1 MDIITANSN
10 PRVKRLV
17 KLNKDAAFRK
27 EENVFVVEGIRMFR
41 ELPMENVCE
50 IYMSESAYDKYMSEC
65 ECSDNNKYN
74 PDCVYSDNQYND
86 LRLFGTPTDEI
97 RRKITLL
104 SDSVF
109 KTVSQT
115 KSPQGILAIVK
126 RFDYKLDEILE
137 TANKKQE
144 NRLYLILESIQDPG
158 NLGTIVR
165 TAEATGVTCIIIG
178 GETCDIYNPKVI
190 RSTMG
195 AIFRVPFVNST
206 NLIKTV
212 DILKSNNVTVYGAHL
227 CGNNLYSEKFN
238 GNTAF
243 LIGNEGNGLS
253 EEISS
258 KADKLIKIPMNGRVE
273 SLNAAVSTSILCYE
287 VYRQNYFSRQN

>member
-50 IYMSESAYDKYMSEC
+50 IYMSESAYDKYMSDHE
-65 ECSDNNKYN
+65 YN
-74 PDCVYSDNQYND
+74 ASSPISPV
-86 LRLFGTPTDEI
+86 TDEI
-97 RRKITLL
+97 EKKLTLL

-126 RFDYKLDEILE
+126 CFDYKLDEILE
-137 TANKKQE
+137 AADKKQE
-144 NRLYLILESIQDPG
+144 NQLYLILESIQDPG

-195 AIFRVPFVNST
+195 GIFRVPFVNSK
-206 NLIKTV
+206 NLSETI
-212 DILKSNNVTVYGAHL
+212 DALKSNNVTVYGAAL
-227 CGNNLYSEKFN
+227 SGKNLFDERFSGNVC
-238 GNTAF
+238 F

-253 EEISS
+253 DEILA
-258 KADKLIKIPMNGRVE
+258 KADKLIKIPMKGKVE
-273 SLNAAVSTSILCYE
+273 SLNAAVSASILCYE
-287 VYRQNYFSRQN
+287 AYRQN

>member
-10 PRVKRLV
+10 PRVKRLI

-27 EENVFVVEGIRMFR
+27 EENVFVVEGIRMFK
-41 ELPMENVCE
+41 ELPLENVCE
-50 IYMSESAYDKYMSEC
+50 IYMSESAYDKYMSDHE
-65 ECSDNNKYN
+65 YN
-74 PDCVYSDNQYND
+74 ASGMINPV
-86 LRLFGTPTDEI
+86 TDEI
-97 RRKITLL
+97 EKKITLL

-115 KSPQGILAIVK
+115 KSPQGLLAVVK
-126 RFDYKLDEILE
+126 RFDYKFDEILAA
-137 TANKKQE
+137 ANEKQGKQ
-144 NRLYLILESIQDPG
+144 LYLILESIQDPG

-195 AIFRVPFVNST
+195 AIFRVPFVNSS
-206 NLIKTV
+206 NLAETI
-212 DILKSNNVTVYGAHL
+212 DILKSNSVTVYGAAL
-227 CGNNLYSEKFN
+227 SGKNLFDESLS

-253 EEISS
+253 DEILA
-258 KADKLIKIPMNGRVE
+258 KADKLIKIPMKGKVE
-273 SLNAAVSTSILCYE
+273 SLNAAISASILCYE
-287 VYRQNYFSRQN
+287 AYRQN